1 MKTVKR
7 GYVPSDEKEFDADHM
22 KIIKSAG
29 EDIFYLLNKGYPIK
43 PVVTF
48 VGDHYL
54 LSERQRMGLT
64 RMTSSAESISNR
76 LKKEIKK
83 NFNEDTVYI
92 DGFNT
97 IITLETA
104 FSGSTLLKCMDGTI
118 RDLAGLRG
126 TYRLIDKTDLAITA
140 IGDELNKFK
149 IKKAIFY
156 LDAPVSNSG
165 RLSQRIIEL
174 LENYTFETEAIIIN
188 DVDRTLYEKENVITS
203 DAVILDKCKSWINL
217 NKNIIEEKIGRYP
230 YVDISIQNMC
240 EKMPAYLD
248 S

>member
-7 GYVPSDEKEFDADHM
+7 GHVPSDEKEFNEASM
-22 KIIKSAG
+22 KIMKMAG
-29 EDIFYLLNKGYPIK
+29 EDIFYIINRGYSIK
-43 PVVTF
+43 SAVTF

-54 LSERQRMGLT
+54 LSERQRMALT
-64 RMTSSAESISNR
+64 RIISSADNISIR
-76 LKKEIKK
+76 LSKEIKE
-83 NFNEDTVYI
+83 NLSENIVHI

-104 FSGSTLLKCMDGTI
+104 FSDSTLLKCMDGTI

-126 TYRLIDKTDLAITA
+126 TYRLIDKTDMAITS
-140 IGDELNKFK
+140 IGDELGKHK
-149 IKKAIFY
+149 IRKAVFY

-174 LENYTFETEAIIIN
+174 LKNYSFETETLIIN
-188 DVDRTLYEKENVITS
+188 DVDRTLYGKENVITS

-217 NKNIIEEKIGRYP
+217 NKGIIEDKIGKYS
-230 YVDISIQNMC
+230 YVDIS
-240 EKMPAYLD
+240 L
-248 S
+248 